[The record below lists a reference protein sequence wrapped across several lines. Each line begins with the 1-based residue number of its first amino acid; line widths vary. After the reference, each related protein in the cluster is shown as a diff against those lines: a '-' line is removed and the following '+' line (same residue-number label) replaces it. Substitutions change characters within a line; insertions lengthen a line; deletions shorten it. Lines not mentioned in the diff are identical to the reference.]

1 MRLENLMKHHGR
13 EMSLSLPDG
22 WQSNTFYG
30 FIQPLRYKNKMY
42 LSGVNTQ
49 IGYNSEGYYLYI
61 GPPEHDLTTIGEDAR
76 LSAGGVDYQIDRAE
90 KVYRGGKVFYIWAVV
105 RTVVEEQT

>member
-1 MRLENLMKHHGR
+1 MKLENLMKRHGS

-30 FIQPLRYKNKMY
+30 FVQPLRYKNKMY

-61 GPPEHDLTTIGEDAR
+61 GPPEHDLTKIDSGAR
-76 LSAGGVDYQIDRAE
+76 LSSAGIEYQIDRAE
-90 KVYRGGKVFYIWAVV
+90 KVYRNGKVFYIWAVV
-105 RTVVEEQT
+105 RTTVEAE

>member
-1 MRLENLMKHHGR
+1 MRLENLMKRYGR
-13 EMSLSLPDG
+13 EMNLNLPDG
-22 WQSNTFYG
+22 WKSNTFYG

-61 GPPEHDLTTIGEDAR
+61 GPPEHDLTNIGEDAR
-76 LSAGGVDYQIDRAE
+76 LSAGGVDYQVDRAE
-90 KVYRGGKVFYIWAVV
+90 KVYRNGKVFYIWAVV
-105 RTVVEEQT
+105 RTVVVSE

>member
-1 MRLENLMKHHGR
+1 MKIENLMKRHGR

-30 FIQPLRYKNKMY
+30 FVQPLRYKNKMY
-42 LSGVNTQ
+42 LSGINTQ

-61 GPPEHDLTTIGEDAR
+61 GPPAHDLTKLADGAELHCGEIN
-76 LSAGGVDYQIDRAE
+76 YQIDRAE
-90 KVYRGGKVFYIWAVV
+90 KVYRNGKAFYIWAVI
-105 RTVVEEQT
+105 RTVVDGE

>member
-1 MRLENLMKHHGR
+1 MKLLNLMKRHGR
-13 EMSLSLPDG
+13 EMSISLPDG
-22 WQSNTFYG
+22 WRSNAFYG

-61 GPPEHDLTTIGEDAR
+61 GPPEHDLTNIDMDAR
-76 LSAGGVDYQIDRAE
+76 LSAAGIDYQIDRAE
-90 KVYRGGKVFYIWAVV
+90 KVYRNGKVFYIWAVI
-105 RTVVEEQT
+105 RTTVVSD